1 MFKNFRR
8 IWLIPIVI
16 VLGIGVYF
24 LPPVHERLA
33 SRVEDLRA
41 QIRYFFNPPDQ
52 AVFTPAQ
59 SQQQAINA
67 IVSATM
73 QAYILSQ
80 TGTPTPAPGTP
91 NLVQISVTPKPGSTE
106 LAPTPDPTNPPAPLP
121 ASVSLP
127 GVIYMDQHGGW
138 NLCGPTNLTMA
149 LKFWGWTGSRDDV
162 IKVIKP
168 GVNDPKLDVIARGK
182 PDKNVMPYEM
192 VDFVQNDTE
201 FHAFY
206 RYGGDINLLKSLLAA
221 GYPMIVEK
229 GVYEKDAS
237 GVVSW
242 LGHYAFVTGY
252 DDGQGVF
259 IYQDTYPPDGVNGNN
274 RQISYA
280 DFKTAWRAFNYLFI
294 VAYPAAD
301 EQDVFKVLGP
311 WGDIGWANQHALD
324 IANQEITSLKGLDLY
339 FALFNKG
346 TSEVQLIQYNA
357 AGVAYDEA
365 FNLYPILPIA
375 QKDRP
380 YRMLWYQTGP
390 YWAYY
395 YTSRYQ
401 DVINLANTTLGTV
414 LGGPFLEESLYW
426 RGMAEAALGNM
437 NAAISDFKYANHLN
451 PKMTVVIDELQSLG
465 ITPETPLP

>member
-1 MFKNFRR
+1 MPPCRLIFTRR
-8 IWLIPIVI
+8 PLQR
-16 VLGIGVYF
+16 
-24 LPPVHERLA
+24 PPGRSPHSRLK
-33 SRVEDLRA
+33 L
-41 QIRYFFNPPDQ
+41 
-52 AVFTPAQ
+52 
-59 SQQQAINA
+59 
-67 IVSATM
+67 
-73 QAYILSQ
+73 
-80 TGTPTPAPGTP
+80 
-91 NLVQISVTPKPGSTE
+91 NLQK
-106 LAPTPDPTNPPAPLP
+106 PDPTNTLTPLP

-149 LKFWGWTGSRDDV
+149 LKFWGWQGSRDDV

-168 GVNDPKLDVIARGK
+168 GINDPKLDFITRGK

-192 VDFVQNDTE
+192 VDFVQNNTDY
-201 FHAFY
+201 HAFF
-206 RYGGDINLLKSLLAA
+206 RYGGDINLLKRLIAS
-221 GYPMIVEK
+221 GFPMLIEK

-280 DFKTAWRAFNYLFI
+280 DFITGWRAFNYLFI
-294 VAYPAAD
+294 VVYPSQD
-301 EQDVFKVLGP
+301 EPQVFKIIGS

-324 IANQEITSLKGLDLY
+324 LANKDIQTLSGLDLF
-339 FALFNKG
+339 FAWFNKG
-346 TSEVQLIQYNA
+346 TSDVQLAQYNDA
-357 AGVAYDEA
+357 AIAYDQA
-365 FNLYPILPIA
+365 FTLYPDLPIA

-395 YTSRYQ
+395 YTVRYQ
-401 DVINLANTTLGTV
+401 DVINLANTTLSTV
-414 LGGPFLEESLYW
+414 LGGPTLEESLYW
-426 RGMAEAALGNM
+426 RGMAEEALGNM
-437 NAAISDFKYANHLN
+437 DSAIKDFKQANHLN
-451 PKMTVVIDELQSLG
+451 PKMTVIIQQLQTLG
-465 ITPETPLP
+465 ISPEIPVQ